1 MKVKIEYTVD
11 IDQKLMKMFME
22 EFGEEGESI
31 KEFLTTYLACHTQ
44 VLDENIYNAL
54 GEYHRTDIVSWDLG
68 KRSSNAYQNLTNA
81 LQGA

>member
-1 MKVKIEYTVD
+1 MKVKIEYTID
-11 IDQKLMKMFME
+11 INQKVMKMFME

-31 KEFLTTYLACHTQ
+31 KQFVTTYLASHTQ

-54 GEYHRTDIVSWDLG
+54 GEYHRTDIVSWNLG
-68 KRSSNAYQNLTNA
+68 KRSSDAYQNLTIA

>member
-1 MKVKIEYTVD
+1 MKVKIEYTVE
-11 IDQKLMKMFME
+11 IDQKVMEMFME
-22 EFGEEGESI
+22 EFAEEGESI
-31 KEFLTTYLACHTQ
+31 KEFVTAYLACHTQ

-54 GEYHRTDIVSWDLG
+54 GEYHRTDIVSWNLG